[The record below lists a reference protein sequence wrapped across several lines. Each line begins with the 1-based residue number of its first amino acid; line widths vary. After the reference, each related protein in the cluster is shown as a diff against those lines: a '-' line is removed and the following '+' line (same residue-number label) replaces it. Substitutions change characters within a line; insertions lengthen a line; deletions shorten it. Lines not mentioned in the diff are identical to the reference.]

1 MSGASSGFISHLRRV
16 RGVPPPGFTIVR
28 KDCPSRSYNVYMS
41 PDGVAYRSAAA
52 AWESV
57 PSSGST
63 VPVVASLSA
72 PPVCPAAKPVVSP
85 VLSMFLVAYSLSVSS
100 LPPGVFTCVD
110 AAFHPDCPAF
120 LAAIAQAH
128 LALEGPDCLPS
139 CSPPPQ
145 VESCSLPDDPPPVGT
160 DDPSA
165 KSREIVL
172 LRKVLPPG
180 SERRMVEGPGDNW
193 SYDQASP
200 AMREE
205 AVLRKFESAAGPS
218 GRAAARDR
226 RYLTRYIAFC
236 MSVAVSTPFPVGSIV
251 FLNFAKHAA
260 ASSSGKR
267 GGATVEYSIKVSFL
281 HMRNNFGLDLR
292 FDSPLLFNTIK
303 PYKGDSDSATSPSLY
318 VLLLWERGASE
329 DLTEAGRLAFA
340 VAVLACHL
348 TLRASHFVGTA
359 IAPAANERDVRLT
372 LGSDKDGSAHIWAGC
387 AATGINGPFKWW
399 PSFLVA
405 ARARGYLVPA
415 IKVGPGDSPSGSTSV
430 VLDRP
435 ASSNDMA
442 DIFRLAFS
450 LAGINVPMQ
459 VQYHF
464 TGHSPRH
471 LYPCI
476 GELLAWLQKF
486 VDELGRWA
494 TGAANVK
501 KTNCGQRYSVLANQA
516 LQLQLRSRICEVLV
530 ALRAEI
536 VEGDEGLLPSFAALS
551 VSDALRSHLYYGP
564 QGVGYVPSRH

>member
-1 MSGASSGFISHLRRV
+1 MTPISAL
-16 RGVPPPGFTIVR
+16 PA
-28 KDCPSRSYNVYMS
+28 CP
-41 PDGVAYRSAAA
+41 
-52 AWESV
+52 
-57 PSSGST
+57 T
-63 VPVVASLSA
+63 
-72 PPVCPAAKPVVSP
+72 AKPVISS
-85 VLSMFLVAYSLSVSS
+85 VLSMFLVAYSLPVAS
-100 LPPGVFTCVD
+100 LPPGVLTCVD

-128 LALEGPDCLPS
+128 LALEGPDCPLP
-139 CSPPPQ
+139 CSPSPE
-145 VESCSLPDDPPPVGT
+145 VEPCSLPDHLPPVGT
-160 DDPSA
+160 DDLSA

-180 SERRMVEGPGDNW
+180 SERRMVEGPDDNW

-218 GRAAARDR
+218 GKAAARDR
-226 RYLTRYIAFC
+226 RYLTRYVAFC
-236 MSVAVSTPFPVGSIV
+236 MSVAVSAPFPVGSIV
-251 FLNFAKHAA
+251 FLNFAKRAA
-260 ASSSGKR
+260 ASSAGKR

-281 HMRNNFGLDLR
+281 HMRNHFGLDLR
-292 FDSPLLFNTIK
+292 FDAPLLFNTIK

-318 VLLLWERGASE
+318 VLSLWEKGSSD
-329 DLTEAGRLAFA
+329 DLTEAGRLACA

-348 TLRASHFVGTA
+348 TLRASHFVGTI
-359 IAPAANERDVRLT
+359 IAPSANEQDVRLT
-372 LGSDKDGSAHIWAGC
+372 LGSDKDGSARIWAGC
-387 AATGINGPFKWW
+387 AATGINGPFQWW
-399 PSFLVA
+399 PAFLVA

-415 IKVGPGDSPSGSTSV
+415 IKVAPGDSPSGSTST

-435 ASSNDMA
+435 ASSTDMA

-494 TGAANVK
+494 TGAANAK
-501 KTNCGQRYSVLANQA
+501 KSNCGQRYAVQANQA
-516 LQLQLRSRICEVLV
+516 MQLHLRSRICEVLV
-530 ALRAEI
+530 ALRCEI
-536 VEGDEGLLPSFAALS
+536 VESEEGLLPAFAVLS
-551 VSDALRSHLYYGP
+551 VSDALRGHVYFGP
-564 QGVGYVPSRH
+564 QGVGYLPSRH